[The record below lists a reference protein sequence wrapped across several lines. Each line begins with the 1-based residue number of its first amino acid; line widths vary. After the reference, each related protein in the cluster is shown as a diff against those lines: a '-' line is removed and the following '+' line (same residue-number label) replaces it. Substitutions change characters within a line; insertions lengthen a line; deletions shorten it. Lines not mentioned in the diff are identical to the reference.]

1 MNKNWLVF
9 WVVFFWLGIVVLF
22 LIPEDSLATPFKFVC
37 IGVWGSIVTWL
48 SFRGIKAAEDREREM
63 REFEEQVEKAK
74 EEEEKLAKA
83 EEEEEEEAPK
93 PATKVVE
100 VAPKARELAI
110 KEWETLLKIVLR
122 NRPFSEAVNSFKE
135 LLEKI
140 FPESSG
146 VLYMYNGRESEMS
159 KIFKYGE
166 VSLGEDVISP
176 MECASFNKGDVV
188 HTDFEH
194 EDLSDGCPH
203 LKRQKAG
210 FAFCVPVEALEE
222 HYGILSV
229 YAKELSESDRAYWQL
244 HLRIIAAIFGLFVA
258 DKNLNVRFEEH
269 NIRDMLTGL
278 FNRRYMEE
286 SLKREFA
293 AAARHKTPIGMLTLF
308 PDGIYSIRSKYGA
321 KVADQFLWELGQRLP
336 KYIRFEDIPCRYENE
351 TFCIIMPGAEFNV
364 MTARAEKI
372 RQDISGLEISYS
384 NLALKTTLSLGVS
397 AYPQFART
405 SEELIRASLNALQ
418 VAVKTG
424 KNKVVT
430 SLDLHN

>member
-9 WVVFFWLGIVVLF
+9 WVIFFWLGIAVLF
-22 LIPEDSLATPFKFVC
+22 LIPEDSLATPIKFVC

-48 SFRGIKAAEDREREM
+48 SFRGIRAAEEREREM
-63 REFEEQVEKAK
+63 REFEEQVAEAKA
-74 EEEEKLAKA
+74 EEEKQAK
-83 EEEEEEEAPK
+83 EEEEEEAREQK
-93 PATKVVE
+93 PVKVVE
-100 VAPKARELAI
+100 VPRARELAI
-110 KEWETLLKIVLR
+110 KEWEALLKIVLR

-135 LLEKI
+135 LLQKI
-140 FPESSG
+140 FPGSSG
-146 VLYMYNGRESEMS
+146 ILYMYNGRESEMS

-166 VSLGEDVISP
+166 VLLGEDVISP

-203 LKRQKAG
+203 LKKQKTG

-229 YAKELSESDRAYWQL
+229 YSKELSEGARAEWQL
-244 HLRIIAAIFGLFVA
+244 HLRIVAAIFGLFVA

-286 SLKREFA
+286 SLRREFA

-308 PDGIYSIRSKYGA
+308 PDSIYSIRSKYGA

-372 RQDISGLEISYS
+372 RQDISALEISYS

-405 SEELIRASLNALQ
+405 PEDLIRASLSALQ

-424 KNKVVT
+424 PNKVVT